1 MTEEELEYW
10 LNFVIAEQDK
20 REDENIRSKHMER
33 AKEIC
38 RY

>member
-10 LNFVIAEQDK
+10 LNFVIAEQDTK
-20 REDENIRSKHMER
+20 EDENIRSQHMER
-33 AKEIC
+33 TKEIH